1 MNIQGVKQ
9 RFGIIGR
16 SPLLERAL
24 NTAIRVASTDLSVLI
39 QGESGVGKEIFSR
52 IIHELSVRKH
62 NNFIAIN
69 CGAIPAGTIN
79 SELFG
84 HEKGSFTGAVTER
97 KGYFE
102 TVNGGTIFLD
112 EIGEMPLDTQ
122 SYLLRILESGEFLR
136 VGSSKVLNTDVRI
149 VAATNVNLEEKIHS
163 GRFREDLYYR
173 LNTVPIKVPSL
184 HERREDIYL
193 LFRKFSGDF
202 AEKYRSD
209 SITLTPEAKL
219 LIENYRWPG
228 NIRELKNMVEQLSVL
243 SEATELDVE
252 DLVDLVPHIKNRLLP
267 SKSSG
272 FNLGGESS
280 YQEREILFKFLLEM
294 KSDLSDMKS
303 LIYELVR
310 ANDLTLP
317 DLGALKSMQGYSS
330 DAAFKKVFDRKPQ
343 EIEEDDY
350 PSFDSS
356 RPIILPG
363 KSGGYNDTEDVEE
376 ILSIEEMEKEMI
388 RKALKKYNN
397 RRKDAADELGISERT
412 LYRKIKEYNMPD

>member
-24 NTAIRVASTDLSVLI
+24 NTAIRVATTDLSVLI

-52 IIHELSVRKH
+52 IIHELSLRKH

-122 SYLLRILESGEFLR
+122 AYLLRILESGEFLR

-184 HERREDIYL
+184 HERREDIYM

-243 SEATELDVE
+243 SEAKELDVE
-252 DLVDLVPHIKNRLLP
+252 ELVDLVPRK
-267 SKSSG
+267 G
-272 FNLGGESS
+272 GEFNLGGESS

-294 KSDLSDMKS
+294 KSDLSDVKS

-317 DLGALKSMQGYSS
+317 DLGALKSMQGYST
-330 DAAFKKVFDRKPQ
+330 DAVFKKVFERKPQ
-343 EIEEDDY
+343 DMEEEDY
-350 PSFDSS
+350 PAYDS

-363 KSGGYNDTEDVEE
+363 KGGSYNDTEDVEE
-376 ILSIEEMEKEMI
+376 ILSIEEMEKDMI
-388 RKALKKYNN
+388 RKALKKFNN